1 MPATS
6 FEYTQANIQYAK
18 ITINLTYS
26 LTGITIVFLICMVLE
41 FLIMFTGV
49 TLFNDRGNL
58 VQMSFHIFGIVA
70 TSLFILDSGHYYEL
84 WKIWIVGG

>member
-1 MPATS
+1 MSIKKQTVSKHPRSIFT
-6 FEYTQANIQYAK
+6 F
-18 ITINLTYS
+18 YS

-58 VQMSFHIFGIVA
+58 VQMCFHVFGIIA
-70 TSLFILDSGHYYEL
+70 TSLFILDDGHYYEL